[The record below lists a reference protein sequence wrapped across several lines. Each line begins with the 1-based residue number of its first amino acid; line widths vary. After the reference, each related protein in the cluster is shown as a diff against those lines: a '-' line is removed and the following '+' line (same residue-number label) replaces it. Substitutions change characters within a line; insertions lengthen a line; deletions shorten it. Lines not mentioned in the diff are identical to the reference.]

1 MTLLRSHL
9 TGFCLVR
16 EDNKSPV
23 QRHGAFVD
31 HCVSKQELN
40 LVDFR
45 GLGAFL
51 ALTDFERYT
60 IALGKG
66 FETVTLNFREVNKD
80 VRTIVLLNESEP
92 FGVVKPFD
100 CTFCHCLAPFRPP
113 LGPVEIVVQTLLL
126 VTTNKNTHKLNVCVF
141 CSLLTRCQLLN
152 KKGYTNLLANI
163 TRPSLPM
170 QLFF

>member
-1 MTLLRSHL
+1 VL
-9 TGFCLVR
+9 
-16 EDNKSPV
+16 
-23 QRHGAFVD
+23 RHGAFVD

-51 ALTDFERYT
+51 ALTDFERHA

-80 VRTIVLLNESEP
+80 VRTIILLDESEP
-92 FGVVKPFD
+92 FGVVKPFH
-100 CTFCHCLAPFRPP
+100 CTFSHCLAPFRPP

-126 VTTNKNTHKLNVCVF
+126 VTTNKKTHKRGVCVF

-152 KKGYTNLLANI
+152 KKGYTNLLVNF
-163 TRPSLPM
+163 TRIYQSM
-170 QLFF
+170 QLFFLNFLK

>member
-1 MTLLRSHL
+1 
-9 TGFCLVR
+9 
-16 EDNKSPV
+16 V

-31 HCVSKQELN
+31 HCGSEQELN

-51 ALTDFERYT
+51 ALTDFERHA

-80 VRTIVLLNESEP
+80 VRTIILLDESEP
-92 FGVVKPFD
+92 FGVVKPFH
-100 CTFCHCLAPFRPP
+100 CTFSHCLAPFRPP

-126 VTTNKNTHKLNVCVF
+126 VTTNKKTHNRRGLCVLFLTDTLSIVEQKRLHKLTGGLYMIAF
-141 CSLLTRCQLLN
+141 
-152 KKGYTNLLANI
+152 TNAI
-163 TRPSLPM
+163 I
-170 QLFF
+170 FF